1 VTEKGIAELEERIGV
16 APGFFDSLV
25 REDDWSFI
33 IKLHALLEAACTHFL
48 LFHFKEPA
56 LADVL
61 ARLELSNKTSG
72 KIAFLGA
79 LELVDKPTRRY
90 IAALSELRN
99 SLVHD
104 VRNSR
109 FQLVDWVLTLDSTQ
123 LKQFA
128 TAFSPYET
136 RLREMGPR
144 LASLKLPETPLPDQA
159 SVEAVVARAKSH
171 PKEHIWLGA
180 YNVLLGIVEMHD
192 YSEYRQWARARQI
205 FGEDD

>member
-1 VTEKGIAELEERIGV
+1 VTDKSIAELEERIGV

-25 REDDWSFI
+25 REDDWSFV

-56 LADVL
+56 LGDVL

-72 KIAFLGA
+72 KIAFLSA
-79 LELVDKPTRRY
+79 LELVDKVTRRY

-99 SLVHD
+99 TLVHD

-109 FQLVDWVLTLDSTQ
+109 FQLTEWVLTLDPTQ

-128 TAFSPYET
+128 IAFSPYET

-159 SVEAVVARAKSH
+159 VLENVIARAKSH
-171 PKEHIWLGA
+171 PKEHIWLGGH
-180 YNVLLGIVEMHD
+180 NVLVGIVEMHE
-192 YSEYRQWARARQI
+192 YSEYRQWAKAQQI